1 MDIKNYFKMKQP
13 QLGQQIQEW
22 RKAKGL
28 TQEELVEKCSLNV
41 RTLQRI
47 EAGEVSPRPYT
58 LKAIMEALEIRQE
71 EIRNSQLEEKLSFDS
86 KWFQLAFFAGMIYLI
101 TTMVEFMLD
110 FTFYGGDSVNGFL
123 YATIKIIVMVGFSI
137 FMFGFFQMGAKF
149 GNRLMQ
155 ISAALLAFGVLV
167 FTSVDIYKFFILGE
181 AMPEYL
187 PIEAVVFGA
196 LYVLF
201 GLGFINERKQSGTLF
216 LSTGILGVLI
226 GVGFLSVIFA
236 LPSLFV
242 LIVFEIL
249 CLIILF
255 QTGFSTEDQITPHTT
270 IPSTSPR

>member
-1 MDIKNYFKMKQP
+1 MKQP

-47 EAGEVSPRPYT
+47 EAGEVSPRPFT

-71 EIRNSQLEEKLSFDS
+71 EIPNSKLTAKISLDP

-110 FTFYGGDSVNGFL
+110 FTFYGGESVNGFL
-123 YATIKIIVMVGFSI
+123 YSTIKFIVLIGFSI
-137 FMFGFFQMGAKF
+137 FMYGFFQMGIKF
-149 GNRLMQ
+149 GNLLLQ
-155 ISAALLAFGVLV
+155 ISAVLLAFGVLI
-167 FTSVDIYKFFILGE
+167 FTVVDFYKFFILGE

-187 PIEAVVFGA
+187 PIEAIVFGA

-249 CLIILF
+249 CLIILY
-255 QTGFSTEDQITPHTT
+255 QAGFSTEEQMTPPSTT
-270 IPSTSPR
+270 PSTSPR